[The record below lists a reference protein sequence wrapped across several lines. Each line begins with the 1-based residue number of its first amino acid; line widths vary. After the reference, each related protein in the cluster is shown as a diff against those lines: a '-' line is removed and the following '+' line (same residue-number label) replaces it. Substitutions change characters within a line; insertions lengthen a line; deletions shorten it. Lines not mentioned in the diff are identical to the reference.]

1 MNDLTITAP
10 RTAFDLQVG
19 RTIHGMLRQ
28 RGVDAKLSYDGGHVR
43 IRMPFHDQAS
53 LGVALDASTAWSMR
67 QLEHGDPVIPPLYSA
82 GVVYK
87 REPQCRRESGEIRI
101 CEEFLTARCVYERH
115 AGDCDD
121 LGAWR
126 AAELRL
132 QGEDAKAY
140 ARRSA
145 AGWHVVVRRGDGS
158 TEDPSAILGMPT

>member
-1 MNDLTITAP
+1 VPGDLTITAP
-10 RTAFDLQVG
+10 RTAYDLQVG
-19 RTIHGMLRQ
+19 KTIHGMLRQ
-28 RGVDAKLSYDGGHVR
+28 KGADARLSYDGGHVR
-43 IRMPFHDQAS
+43 IRMPFRDQKD
-53 LGVALDASTAWSMR
+53 LGLALDASTAWSMR
-67 QLEHGDPVIPPLYSA
+67 QLQDAPLPPLYQA

-87 REPQCRRESGEIRI
+87 REPECRLENGVLRL
-101 CEEFLTARCVYERH
+101 CEEFLTARCVYARH

-132 QGEDAKAY
+132 AGEKANAY

-158 TEDPSAILGMPT
+158 TEDPSAILGMPTS